1 MVVHALPNAMDRAN
15 PAWMS
20 FVRARGLGE
29 HVEEDARAQLDTFTP
44 GLTATQDDGKAA
56 EEFFGRSVAEQA
68 SQRGRTVLV
77 DPIAAGPGSVVL
89 NNVAIHAHRRHAS
102 QCAYITA

>member
-1 MVVHALPNAMDRAN
+1 MM
-15 PAWMS
+15 
-20 FVRARGLGE
+20 RGL
-29 HVEEDARAQLDTFTP
+29 ARVDVNCPKVTLFMNRRLPLAPSLILSHRV
-44 GLTATQDDGKAA
+44 LTATQDDGKAA

>member
-44 GLTATQDDGKAA
+44 GLTATQDDG
-56 EEFFGRSVAEQA
+56 
-68 SQRGRTVLV
+68 
-77 DPIAAGPGSVVL
+77 
-89 NNVAIHAHRRHAS
+89 
-102 QCAYITA
+102 